1 MAFKNGDFSSLAGGK
16 RKRFLM
22 EFSVPKN
29 LKRGTCDVLL
39 RVSAPLK
46 DEKPGNLPR
55 RPIRFANEGMW
66 DETLK
71 ANRLGKSFSM

>member
-22 EFSVPKN
+22 EFAVPKE
-29 LKRGTCDVLL
+29 LKSGKCDVLL

-46 DEKPGNLPR
+46 DEKPGDLPR

-66 DETLK
+66 NEAIK
-71 ANRLGKSFSM
+71 ANRLVVWGV